1 MMTSDSSFLPR
12 RRQEVLSRVRQRQ
25 ALRKPQSKEEILEE
39 ERKIFAEDDE
49 YIPQLLRNY
58 AQMLGE
64 NPLTL
69 IPQEELGDVVNDSVS
84 PISNFQKTALPPIRQ
99 RDSILEPPIVVHKEL
114 TEFDRHHNA
123 VRMYVI
129 QQFQEGKRSREIA
142 DMIGL
147 TPHKLSRWYNLVKDL
162 PTTMQLWTPLFKEEE
177 VGEWDSSSSETEEE
191 IPVVEPEVSRQAPR
205 LREPSPEAVRAA
217 KGALRQ
223 AAKNSQLIRDQ
234 EAIQLWITQNLSP
247 DEDSTV
253 GNRLA
258 ALAFH
263 RDDWSLS
270 RIARALELDVST
282 VSRWMTRA
290 KQAEQA
296 EAALQKGMDQRRA
309 ELRQKAEH
317 VVKNAAPTPRRQLR
331 PKVALPRPILPLSA
345 MAKRSVGILKVVLE
359 QAEANDQGILSLPV
373 ASAMERERIMAIL
386 SMLDVQPSRP
396 TANGKGFLIP
406 LPPEETE
413 FLTRTLA
420 QS

>member
-1 MMTSDSSFLPR
+1 MMTSDSAFLPR

-49 YIPQLLRNY
+49 YAPQLLRHY

-64 NPLTL
+64 SPLAL
-69 IPQEELGDVVNDSVS
+69 IPQEEIGNMANPVIPSI
-84 PISNFQKTALPPIRQ
+84 PNFQQSVLPPIRQ
-99 RDSILEPPIVVHKEL
+99 RDSILEPPIVVQKEL

-123 VRMYVI
+123 VRMYVV
-129 QQFQEGKRSREIA
+129 QQFQEGKKSREIA
-142 DMIGL
+142 EMIGL

-177 VGEWDSSSSETEEE
+177 VGEWDSSTSEPEEE
-191 IPVVEPEVSRQAPR
+191 IPVVEPEVPRPAPR

-223 AAKNSQLIRDQ
+223 AAKNSQIVRDQ
-234 EAIQLWITQNLSP
+234 EAIQLWIAQNLSP
-247 DEDSTV
+247 EEDATV

-263 RDDWSLS
+263 RDNWSLS
-270 RIARALELDVST
+270 RIARALDLDVST

-296 EAALQKGMDQRRA
+296 EVALQKGMDQRRA
-309 ELRQKAEH
+309 ELRLKAER
-317 VVKNAAPTPRRQLR
+317 VAKKATPPVRRQPR
-331 PKVALPRPILPLSA
+331 PKVTPPRPIVPLSA
-345 MAKRSVGILKVVLE
+345 MAKRSMGILKAVLE
-359 QAEANDQGILSLPV
+359 QAETSALGILSLPV
-373 ASAMERERIMAIL
+373 ASAIERERIMAVL

-396 TANGKGFLIP
+396 VANGKGFLIP
-406 LPPEETE
+406 LPPEEAV

>member
-69 IPQEELGDVVNDSVS
+69 IPQEELGDVASAPVS
-84 PISNFQKTALPPIRQ
+84 PIPNFQKTALPPIRQ
-99 RDSILEPPIVVHKEL
+99 RDSILEPPIVVHNEL

-129 QQFQEGKRSREIA
+129 QQFQEGKKSREIA

-217 KGALRQ
+217 KIALRQ
-223 AAKNSQLIRDQ
+223 AAKNSQIVRDQ
-234 EAIQLWITQNLSP
+234 EAIQLWIAQNLSP
-247 DEDSTV
+247 AEDSTV

-296 EAALQKGMDQRRA
+296 EVALQKGMDQRRA
-309 ELRQKAEH
+309 ELRQKAEIRQ
-317 VVKNAAPTPRRQLR
+317 KAAPTTRRQPR
-331 PKVALPRPILPLSA
+331 PKVALPRPILPLSP

-359 QAEANDQGILSLPV
+359 LAETDGQGILSLPV

-386 SMLDVQPSRP
+386 SMLDVQPHRP
-396 TANGKGFLIP
+396 MANGKGFLIP